1 MTTNDLC
8 EIQRKYK
15 ITLVLQKTKPTSN
28 TPPAFFYD
36 SVYMLETRS
45 LHPSVHAQNYFLWS
59 GLQGMMLSHT
69 IIIYSL
75 A

>member
-45 LHPSVHAQNYFLWS
+45 LHPSVHAQNYFL
-59 GLQGMMLSHT
+59 
-69 IIIYSL
+69 
-75 A
+75 